1 MNANVFLAGVSPK
14 PEKPASDVLDSR
26 QHISVYH
33 PGYNPHPLLL
43 YLVAFLASPGS
54 CGVPFSVVL
63 DACRILANNRDGT
76 LRVMDDATDLTP
88 PDDESLLSPGSYTY
102 HVTEGETAYAVCTS
116 FRAWTPPKVLPP
128 HWDLDVMGTTAVFL
142 ASSASSYS
150 TAVKMVDGCC
160 AVTGDCSRLQ
170 SSHLVPEVEE
180 AWWILRGMSGLTGNP
195 EGINSLPNC
204 LATRADLNGQGMDQ
218 GHFVF
223 APYAGKAVCVCL
235 THGMPD
241 FAADYHLRAV
251 KIPTRINP
259 MNVYVR
265 FAWGL
270 FRALPNVLRE
280 LTRRPNVV
288 IVAEPTF
295 LPASDRPPATK
306 RSRTEDKS
314 VPRGTQERNADGGN
328 EKQEQDDEAP
338 MLTDDDGSH
347 QEASGDAPLEHPLD
361 LYTLTERD
369 LEAAE
374 GLDADLDSRPLG
386 EPYDTSFADFG
397 QLAAGSSARYEEAAG
412 IYRGFSKIMR
422 LQHEYRQLHP
432 EVSAV
437 GSARVASV
445 WEEDDEQRL

>member
-1 MNANVFLAGVSPK
+1 MNANVFLAGGSPK
-14 PEKPASDVLDSR
+14 PEKPASDVLDTR
-26 QHISVYH
+26 QGVGVYH

-43 YLVAFLASPGS
+43 FLVAFLASSGS

-76 LRVMDDATDLTP
+76 LRVKDDATDLIP
-88 PDDESLLSPGSYTY
+88 PDDETILLSPGSYTY
-102 HVTEGETAYAVCTS
+102 HVTGGETAYAVCTS

-128 HWDLDVMGTTAVFL
+128 HWGLDVMGATAVFR
-142 ASSASSYS
+142 ASSASGYS
-150 TAVKMVDGCC
+150 AAVTRDDGRC

-170 SSHLVPEVEE
+170 CSHLVPEAEGV
-180 AWWILRGMSGLTGNP
+180 WWSFRGMSGLTGNP
-195 EGINSLPNC
+195 QGINSLPNC

-235 THGMPD
+235 TNGMPD

-251 KIPTRINP
+251 KIPARINP

-280 LTRRPNVV
+280 LANRPDVV
-288 IVAEPTF
+288 IIAEPTF
-295 LPASDRPPATK
+295 LPASDRTPATK
-306 RSRTEDKS
+306 RQRTEGKS
-314 VPRGTQERNADGGN
+314 APRGTQERNADGGN

-347 QEASGDAPLEHPLD
+347 QESSDDAALQRPLE

-374 GLDADLDSRPLG
+374 GLDADLDGRPL
-386 EPYDTSFADFG
+386 
-397 QLAAGSSARYEEAAG
+397 ARYEEAAG
-412 IYRGFSKIMR
+412 IYPGFSKTMR
-422 LQHEYRQLHP
+422 LKHEYRKLHP